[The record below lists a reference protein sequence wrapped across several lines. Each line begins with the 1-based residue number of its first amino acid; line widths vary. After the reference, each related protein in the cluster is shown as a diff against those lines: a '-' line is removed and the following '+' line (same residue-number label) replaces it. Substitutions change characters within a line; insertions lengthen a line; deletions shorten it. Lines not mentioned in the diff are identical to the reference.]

1 METQSTEA
9 VEDSNYISSDTT
21 EEHTTRSEQNTRKQ
35 FQNSTRIVPKNR
47 RQNGSTKNKDAKA
60 DEAYNI
66 MTTMYNERKT
76 RDDYDIYG
84 EYVGRKIKRLRTE
97 HAQVTVQ
104 QLINYILCR
113 ADMGEFDAPPAQ
125 YRRETMEPGC
135 YGTYQSPPSH
145 SSFTTSEA
153 TQDKEMPSFLQLK

>member
-47 RQNGSTKNKDAKA
+47 HQNGSTKNKDAEA

-66 MTTMYNERKT
+66 MTTMYN
-76 RDDYDIYG
+76 
-84 EYVGRKIKRLRTE
+84 
-97 HAQVTVQ
+97 
-104 QLINYILCR
+104 
-113 ADMGEFDAPPAQ
+113 MGEFDAPPAQ

-135 YGTYQSPPSH
+135 YDTYQSPPSH

-153 TQDKEMPSFLQLK
+153 TQEEEMASFLQQ